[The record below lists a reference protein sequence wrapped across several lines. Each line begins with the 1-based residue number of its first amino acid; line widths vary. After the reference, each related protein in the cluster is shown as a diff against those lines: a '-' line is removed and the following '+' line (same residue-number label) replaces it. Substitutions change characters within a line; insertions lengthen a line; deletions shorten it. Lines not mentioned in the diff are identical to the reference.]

1 MAMTMRMIVG
11 VVVRVIMIAHG
22 STRCCDLPRRKVQTG
37 GRIWH

>member
-1 MAMTMRMIVG
+1 MAMTMRMIMC

-22 STRCCDLPRRKVQTG
+22 STRCCDLPRRKVQAG